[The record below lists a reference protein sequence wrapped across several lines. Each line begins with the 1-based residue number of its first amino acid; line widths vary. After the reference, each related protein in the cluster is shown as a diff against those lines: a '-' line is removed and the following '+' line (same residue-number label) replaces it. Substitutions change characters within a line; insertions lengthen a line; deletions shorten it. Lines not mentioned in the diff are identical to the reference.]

1 MRIENDYLKQE
12 LDSKNDEIE
21 VKNDVVLENNNL
33 ISNIELNQTQ
43 IYKLKGSI
51 NKLNSR
57 IERHNKNKQIFQQAL
72 DFTLSKCEQL
82 TKENTVN
89 YQRFTNLNEKYAIS
103 KEQTKN
109 LIKEN
114 QKLLNDVKMK
124 DDCLNKLEDEILDLK
139 SRDTNLEDQLLN

>member
-1 MRIENDYLKQE
+1 M
-12 LDSKNDEIE
+12 
-21 VKNDVVLENNNL
+21 VLENNNL
-33 ISNIELNQTQ
+33 ISNIELNQTK

-89 YQRFTNLNEKYAIS
+89 NQKFKNLNEKYTIS

-109 LIKEN
+109 LIKDN

-124 DDCLNKLEDEILDLK
+124 DD
-139 SRDTNLEDQLLN
+139 